1 MKGKHQGSVKGLAL
15 ISDSKKLKNALIW
28 VVAPIAILLM
38 FFLTSRVLGHTKI
51 INAGSNSALLP
62 SGLRVDLICVVKK
75 TGDSSDPSRKETWKP
90 DGTPL
95 AAGRADEEGLH
106 SAAPDMMSVGNYEP
120 EETRYLV
127 FKITSPSGRLIDIS
141 GFIPGPEFDRS
152 KPSRSGI
159 CKCSLNLSLEEGG
172 SAAFESQVA
181 CGEPKLDRYILE
193 ISDVEWVQ
201 AADVKAVPLEG
212 KNGESKDVKLQFG
225 LLHLSVHRYSDYSGP
240 ERSPDYVRLEVLPEP
255 SVSKSEYRIQLYDVH
270 GSLLQFPYGLKRGL
284 VPNQTDF
291 PIDLWN
297 TVGRIEIQKRST
309 EFVEFTDIPLNHR

>member
-1 MKGKHQGSVKGLAL
+1 MV
-15 ISDSKKLKNALIW
+15 
-28 VVAPIAILLM
+28 LM
-38 FFLTSRVLGHTKI
+38 FFMASKVLGHSKV

-62 SGLRVDLICVVKK
+62 SGLRVELTRIVKK
-75 TGDSSDPSRKETWKP
+75 TGDSSDPNRKETWEP

-95 AAGRADEEGLH
+95 AAGMADEEGLQ
-106 SAAPDMMSVGNYEP
+106 SAAPDMMSTGNYEP
-120 EETRYLV
+120 AEARSLV
-127 FKITSPSGRLIDIS
+127 FKITSPSGRGIEIN
-141 GFIPGPEFDRS
+141 GFIPGSEFDRS
-152 KPSRSGI
+152 KPSRYGT
-159 CKCSLNLSLEEGG
+159 CKCSLSLSLEEGG

-181 CGEPKLDRYILE
+181 CGESKLNRYILE
-193 ISDVEWVQ
+193 ISDVEWTQ
-201 AADVKAVPLEG
+201 AADEKAIPLEG
-212 KNGESKDVKLQFG
+212 NNGESKDIKLQFG

-255 SVSKSEYRIQLYDVH
+255 SVSKSEYRIQLYDIH
-270 GSLLQFPYGLKRGL
+270 GSLLQLPYGLKRGP